1 MEHPIL
7 FSAPMVN
14 AILEGR
20 KTQTRRIINQKDN
33 PHDFLGGIQEDKND
47 PLNWG
52 FQNPEVMSH
61 FVTLPEQR
69 CKLGSKGD
77 TLWVRENFRFGA
89 GYDNVKPSAVPKEPF
104 VKVWYEADGD
114 TPPHG
119 FGKQRP
125 SIFLPRYFSRLTL
138 RITDIRVERLQSI
151 SAEDALAEGSY
162 LGKCSC
168 FPPARNPIES
178 MMKQTWCHQHGNE
191 FSDLWK
197 NINGAESWDSNPF
210 VWVIGFERVR
220 K

>member
-1 MEHPIL
+1 MMERPVL

-33 PHDFLGGIQEDKND
+33 PHDFLGGIQEDKDD

-52 FQNPEVMSH
+52 FENPDVMAH

-69 CKLGSKGD
+69 CAHGRVGD

-89 GYDNVKPSAVPKEPF
+89 GYDNVKPSAVPKESF
-104 VKVWYEADGD
+104 VKVWYEADGE

-138 RITDIRVERLQSI
+138 KITDIRVERLQSI
-151 SAEDALAEGSY
+151 SDSDAVAEGVRDLGDGVGEMNMSY
-162 LGKCSC
+162 GIQKALFC
-168 FPPARNPIES
+168 N
-178 MMKQTWCHQHGNE
+178 
-191 FSDLWK
+191 LWK
-197 NINGAESWDSNPF
+197 KINGAASWDSNPF

-220 K
+220 T